1 VEPDVVLAT
10 MLPLTNTSAAPGLER
25 YDPARWVGR
34 RLRNE
39 AVLPAKELV
48 ATFGHG
54 RHACP
59 AQRFSLSA
67 IVRAVRRLV
76 DAYELD
82 ARFTTVHP
90 YPESRADRRRGAGG
104 GALPGRLPAPP
115 RRGVDTLPRS
125 GVEVPPMPGG
135 TGFVEELRAM
145 IDAGRAFGRHPLWR
159 RIADG
164 QLPRSA
170 LGPFAVQFFLQV
182 REFPRAVSALHS
194 TCPDIH
200 ERVELAESLYEEETG
215 RISGCNVSHP
225 ELFIRFGEGVGVP
238 RDEMVQGVPLPTTAA
253 LIDWFERSTREHPF
267 IEGAAATNL
276 AAEGQV
282 PGTFGP
288 FARALERHYGC
299 TPAQVA
305 FWDIHEQADREHSAI
320 GDHVVVRLATTPALQ
335 ADVQRAVA
343 RSLEL
348 WWAFFDGIA
357 TATRA

>member
-1 VEPDVVLAT
+1 
-10 MLPLTNTSAAPGLER
+10 
-25 YDPARWVGR
+25 
-34 RLRNE
+34 
-39 AVLPAKELV
+39 
-48 ATFGHG
+48 
-54 RHACP
+54 
-59 AQRFSLSA
+59 
-67 IVRAVRRLV
+67 
-76 DAYELD
+76 
-82 ARFTTVHP
+82 
-90 YPESRADRRRGAGG
+90 
-104 GALPGRLPAPP
+104 
-115 RRGVDTLPRS
+115 
-125 GVEVPPMPGG
+125 MPGG
-135 TGFVEELRAM
+135 GGFVEELRAM
-145 IDAGRAFGRHPLWR
+145 IDAGRAFGRHPLWC

-164 QLPRSA
+164 QLSRSA

-225 ELFIRFGEGVGVP
+225 ELFIRFGEGVGIP
-238 RDEMVQGVPLPTTAA
+238 RDDMVHGVPLTTTAA

-282 PGTFGP
+282 PCTFGP

-299 TPAQVA
+299 TAAQVA

-320 GDHVVVRLATTPALQ
+320 GDHVVVRLATTPALR

-348 WWAFFDGIA
+348 WWSFFDGIA
-357 TATRA
+357 AATRA